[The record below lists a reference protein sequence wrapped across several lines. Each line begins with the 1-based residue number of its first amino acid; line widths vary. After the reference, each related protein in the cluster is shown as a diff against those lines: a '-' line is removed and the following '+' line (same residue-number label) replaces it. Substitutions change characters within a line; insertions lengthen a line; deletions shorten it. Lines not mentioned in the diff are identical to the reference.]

1 MLAALET
8 QLEGEPF
15 VAIGVHSPKF
25 PNERDPDR
33 VRDAVRRY
41 GVTHPVVVDSGME
54 IWQQYGVR
62 AWPTLAVIDPT
73 GRLAAAGS
81 GEPNAESLAA
91 VVRELI
97 AQGRE
102 QGTIAPRDLPLRQE
116 AWPAGTLAY
125 PGKVVA
131 DGERIA
137 VADTAH
143 DQLVLLDAEGSER
156 QRIGSADGGFA
167 DGDLA
172 AARFHHPNGLAL
184 AGELLWV
191 ADSGNHAIRRVD
203 LARGEVTTVAGT
215 GHKGGFSAGGDGQ
228 ATALRS
234 PWDLALDGSRLYIAM
249 AGAHQIWLYDTD
261 SGQIGVFA
269 GAGPETVRDGP
280 ADQAC
285 FAQPSGI
292 ALGPDRRLY
301 IADSEASTIR
311 LLEDLDGSPRARTV
325 CGSGDLFGFGL
336 RDGAGPDARFQHP
349 IGIAAGVDGLL
360 YVADTYNHAIRRVDP
375 GSGDCVT
382 LFGNGEPE
390 RLAELLIGQALTPAS
405 PDRPCLFE
413 PEGVWVDGGDL
424 LVADTNNHRLLRIE
438 LASGRR
444 HAL

>member
-1 MLAALET
+1 MAALERK
-8 QLEGEPF
+8 LEDEPF

-41 GVTHPVVVDSGME
+41 GVTHPVVVDSGMQ
-54 IWQQYGVR
+54 IWQQFGVR

-81 GEPNAESLAA
+81 GEPDADSLEA
-91 VVRELI
+91 VVRQLI
-97 AQGRE
+97 EQGRE
-102 QGTIAPRDLPLRQE
+102 QGTIAPRELPLRQE
-116 AWPAGTLAY
+116 PWPAGTLAY
-125 PGKVVA
+125 PGKVIA
-131 DGERIA
+131 DGERIV

-143 DQLVLLDAEGSER
+143 DQLAVFGHDGVER
-156 QRIGSADGGFA
+156 LRIGAGDGGFA
-167 DGDLA
+167 DGDVA
-172 AARFHHPNGLAL
+172 GARFHHPNGLA
-184 AGELLWV
+184 ADGDVLWV

-203 LARGEVTTVAGT
+203 LAAGHVTTVAGT
-215 GHKGGFSAGGDGQ
+215 GEKGGGSAGGDGLT
-228 ATALRS
+228 TALRS

-249 AGAHQIWLYDTD
+249 AGAHQIWLYDTAT
-261 SGQIGVFA
+261 GHIGPFA

-292 ALGPDRRLY
+292 ALGPDGRLY

-336 RDGAGPDARFQHP
+336 RDGAGPDALLQHP
-349 IGIAAGVDGLL
+349 IGIAAAPDGLL

-375 GSGDCVT
+375 RTGECVT

-390 RLAELLIGQALTPAS
+390 RLAELFPGAPLSPAG
-405 PDRPCLFE
+405 PDTSCLFE
-413 PEGVWVDGGDL
+413 PEGVWVAGGDL

-444 HAL
+444 TAL